1 VREELGRCLGGAS
14 RSEARISEITP
25 RYGPT
30 LVFDVRRFAG
40 NRGLR
45 VRKDSFEES
54 PPDAVVPADRSFGG
68 ALREHLAP
76 DRCPFLHV
84 LSHSFFPFCRLLD
97 EKLEREPEQ
106 NGDVGV
112 RYVSTGFFQ
121 PRGETGFDRRLY
133 RARRPKGD
141 TPNL

>member
-1 VREELGRCLGGAS
+1 MPGRRAAPFDFSLTVHLNEEPEG
-14 RSEARISEITP
+14 
-25 RYGPT
+25 
-30 LVFDVRRFAG
+30 
-40 NRGLR
+40 
-45 VRKDSFEES
+45 
-54 PPDAVVPADRSFGG
+54 
-68 ALREHLAP
+68 
-76 DRCPFLHV
+76 
-84 LSHSFFPFCRLLD
+84 
-97 EKLEREPEQ
+97 EPEQ